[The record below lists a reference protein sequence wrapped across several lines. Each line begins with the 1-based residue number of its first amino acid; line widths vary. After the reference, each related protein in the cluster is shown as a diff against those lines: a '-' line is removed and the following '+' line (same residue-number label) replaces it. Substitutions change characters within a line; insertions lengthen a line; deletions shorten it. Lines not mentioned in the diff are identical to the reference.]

1 MGTNGDKSL
10 PTQQFSMRALQIQD
24 VVEVDPAI
32 HNSNTFEF
40 AGRRLRLGSNGSRA
54 SDQALEAVRCF
65 VAEHGTSPTAASW
78 THAGMSPSEKTIR
91 RRFGSFKTAVQ
102 CAREA

>member
-1 MGTNGDKSL
+1 VFVLWERTSVRPEFKIGL
-10 PTQQFSMRALQIQD
+10 
-24 VVEVDPAI
+24 VDPAI

-40 AGRRLRLGSNGSRA
+40 AGRRLRLGLNGSGA
-54 SDQALEAVRCF
+54 LDQALEAVRRF

-91 RRFGSFKTAVQ
+91 RRFGSFKAAALQ
-102 CAREA
+102 CAGIDV